1 MLPIGMEKLSPTQKT
16 QLYTLLRVF
25 GIASVIA
32 VILYYVPDYFTLE
45 QYTALHSASLMEV
58 IGMKA
63 TVWYQGN
70 RVFLNEFEIQR
81 MCTGIQVITVFLG
94 VIVAMPR
101 IALKKR
107 LFALSVV
114 AVTVYLSN
122 IGRIAF
128 EIWLLYNGILPWD
141 LAHYPTGLILGIF
154 SVAFLI
160 VAADRFIPEIG
171 DMAFS
176 LLDGF
181 RRT

>member
-1 MLPIGMEKLSPTQKT
+1 MEKLSATQKT

-32 VILYYVPDYFTLE
+32 IVLYYIPDYFTLE
-45 QYTALHSASLMEV
+45 KYTALSSASLMQLM
-58 IGMKA
+58 GLKA

-70 RVFLNEFEIQR
+70 RVFLNEFEVER
-81 MCTGIQVITVFLG
+81 MCTGVQVITVFLG
-94 VIVAMPR
+94 IIVAMPK

-107 LFALSVV
+107 IFAFSVV
-114 AVTVYLSN
+114 VVSVYLAN

-128 EIWLLYNGILPWD
+128 EIWLLYNGVLPWD

-160 VAADRFIPEIG
+160 IAADHFIPEIG